1 MPSEHEWGGSMSDSE
16 MMEMKNDHC
25 NGASSSSSSSMN
37 PRTPPNCARCRNHGY
52 KIGLKGHKRYCK
64 FRHCNCE
71 KCRLTADRQK
81 IMALQTALR
90 RAQAQDEQR
99 TLQAGEIPPPP
110 IPDMTSLASMSSK
123 SSVED
128 FPVSNSTPIR
138 PHSSG
143 VNGPSP
149 PPPPHHPGFNAANRR
164 MPDSPPTEQQ
174 YQHRMIYHQFQ
185 SENLRESKTFF
196 SSFLY
201 YQPYQMKV
209 APKYY
214 RYCLIAKYYL

>member
-1 MPSEHEWGGSMSDSE
+1 MVNESDWMSDSDIAE
-16 MMEMKNDHC
+16 PKNDHC

-64 FRHCNCE
+64 FRGCNCE

-110 IPDMTSLASMSSK
+110 LPEMSSMTSMSSK
-123 SSVED
+123 GSVED
-128 FPVSNSTPIR
+128 MPITTGTTPVR

-143 VNGPSP
+143 MSGSP
-149 PPPPHHPGFNAANRR
+149 THHQQQQHPAVMAARR
-164 MPDSPPTEQQ
+164 MPDSPPSD
-174 YQHRMIYHQFQ
+174 YAYHRYSSHYPV
-185 SENLRESKTFF
+185 ENSRE
-196 SSFLY
+196 
-201 YQPYQMKV
+201 
-209 APKYY
+209 
-214 RYCLIAKYYL
+214 